1 MKVKTPALD
10 VAVIETV
17 GFDDGATGITETRIA
32 TFESQTDAARLLKAL
47 VPAYGLTINS
57 YQSDILDS
65 VLGQLPAVVSRPG
78 LSFRIVEN
86 CFG

>member
-17 GFDDGATGITETRIA
+17 GFDDGETGITETRIA
-32 TFESQTDAARLLKAL
+32 TFESRTDAAQLLQAL
-47 VPAYGLTINS
+47 INVYGLKIVS
-57 YQSDILDS
+57 YQSDDKNNGLS
-65 VLGQLPAVVSRPG
+65 ELLAVVSRPG
-78 LSFRIVEN
+78 LSFRVVEN

>member
-1 MKVKTPALD
+1 MKVKTPALN

-32 TFESQTDAARLLKAL
+32 TFESRTDAGQLLKAL
-47 VPAYGLTINS
+47 INVYGLKIVS
-57 YQSDILDS
+57 YQSDDKNNGLS
-65 VLGQLPAVVSRPG
+65 ELLAVVSRPG

>member
-1 MKVKTPALD
+1 MKVKTPALN

-32 TFESQTDAARLLKAL
+32 TFESRTDAGQLLKAL
-47 VPAYGLTINS
+47 INVYGLKIVS
-57 YQSDILDS
+57 YQSDDKNNGLS
-65 VLGQLPAVVSRPG
+65 ELLAVVSRPG
-78 LSFRIVEN
+78 LSFRVVEN